1 MFMKNVLSR
10 VPGPHRHVNSDR
22 AIAQL
27 SRLAAPASCDASSLG
42 ACMTA
47 MTAQALMQIAE
58 PFAAMSQPNP
68 QGARSKAMSLIAA
81 SKA

>member
-1 MFMKNVLSR
+1 M
-10 VPGPHRHVNSDR
+10 
-22 AIAQL
+22 A
-27 SRLAAPASCDASSLG
+27 
-42 ACMTA
+42 A

>member
-1 MFMKNVLSR
+1 
-10 VPGPHRHVNSDR
+10 
-22 AIAQL
+22 
-27 SRLAAPASCDASSLG
+27 
-42 ACMTA
+42 MTA

-68 QGARSKAMSLIAA
+68 QGTRSKAMSLIAA